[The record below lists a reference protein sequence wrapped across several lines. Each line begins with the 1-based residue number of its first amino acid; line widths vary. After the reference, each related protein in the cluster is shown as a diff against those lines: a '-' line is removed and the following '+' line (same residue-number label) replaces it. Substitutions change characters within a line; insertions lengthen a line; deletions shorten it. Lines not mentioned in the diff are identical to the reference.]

1 MSSFQQTYSANKA
14 EIHRVRGLDDRV
26 KHDTM
31 ISNSISTDIVTKS
44 DLARKEL
51 HKDAILDAILAI
63 GPDAIENPNPF
74 PDEDVYVLSLHKRMD
89 NIEARVDALKHTLAL
104 NRDVFFNAESRLERL
119 EEATDT
125 VTALTRSGFQLPIWM
140 KGDILLQ
147 QHRDSSTLTLTQKLE
162 QAALQIQEVCNVS
175 SSLPYIVER
184 LATRRWLMVAEAKI
198 YETIQSLKTGSDW
211 IIREQSD
218 NFEKYFQS
226 ERTMHCNNLNM

>member
-1 MSSFQQTYSANKA
+1 M
-14 EIHRVRGLDDRV
+14 DDRV

-104 NRDVFFNAESRLERL
+104 NRVCFITNLVLYSLFICLISFIRMYFSMLNQDWKDLKKQL
-119 EEATDT
+119 I
-125 VTALTRSGFQLPIWM
+125 RSL
-140 KGDILLQ
+140 
-147 QHRDSSTLTLTQKLE
+147 H
-162 QAALQIQEVCNVS
+162 
-175 SSLPYIVER
+175 
-184 LATRRWLMVAEAKI
+184 
-198 YETIQSLKTGSDW
+198 
-211 IIREQSD
+211 
-218 NFEKYFQS
+218 
-226 ERTMHCNNLNM
+226 